1 VNEKRQ
7 FERVGLDDAVEVEH
21 GGARFGARVRDI
33 SVGGVYVVTDHKL
46 AFGEHAT
53 IWLTLPAIASKG
65 PRALSGI
72 VRWVREDGF
81 GLQFGPTG
89 ALDTYAL
96 AELVARRSN
105 AF

>member
-1 VNEKRQ
+1 VSEKRQ
-7 FERVGLDDAVEVEH
+7 FEWVGFDGAVEFEH
-21 GGARFGARVRDI
+21 AGAMFAAHLRDV
-33 SVGGVYVVTDHKL
+33 SVGGVYILTDQKVT
-46 AFGEHAT
+46 FGET
-53 IWLTLPAIASKG
+53 MSIRMVLPAIAAKG
-65 PRALSGI
+65 PRTLTGV

-96 AELVARRSN
+96 AELVARKSH